1 MTRISI
7 AILHFGKIETTNKC
21 LDSISK
27 LNTDKIDLS
36 VFVVNNDPG
45 VVFPEIK
52 SLGKTSIVVVN
63 NKVNNGFSG
72 GHNQGFEFS
81 LKNNSDYHVVLN
93 NDVTLDKDIIIEMV
107 NCFKNNENVGIVSP
121 KIYFSKGDEYH
132 KNRYKKSDLGKVIWY
147 AGGLT
152 DWDNLINKHRG
163 VDEVDEGQYED
174 DIETGFATGACAML
188 PAKIIKKIKG
198 FDERYFLYYED
209 GDLNMRIKDAGYRSY
224 YCAKAKMWHKN
235 AASSSSGSTLQDYY
249 ISRNRMLFG
258 FSYAPLRTKIALSR
272 ESFKMLTSGRKWQ
285 KIGIRDFY
293 MRRFGKGSYPIQ

>member
-7 AILHFGKIETTNKC
+7 AILHFGKIEVTNMC
-21 LDSISK
+21 LQSISR
-27 LNTDKIDLS
+27 LNTEKIDLS
-36 VFVVNNDPG
+36 VMVVNNDSS

-52 SLGKTSIVVVN
+52 SLGKIKTVVINNSVN
-63 NKVNNGFSG
+63 KGFAG

-93 NDVTLDKDIIIEMV
+93 NDVILDKNILVEMV
-107 NCFKNNENVGIVSP
+107 KCCNNNEKVGIVSP

-132 KNRYKKSDLGKVIWY
+132 KDRYKELERGKVIWY

-163 VDEVDEGQYED
+163 VDEVDRGQYEID
-174 DIETGFATGACAML
+174 METDFATGACAMI
-188 PAKIIKKIKG
+188 PREIISKEKG

-209 GDLNMRIKDAGYRSY
+209 GDLNMRIKHAGYKPY

-258 FSYAPLRTKIALSR
+258 FSYASLRTKIALAR
-272 ESFKMLTSGRKWQ
+272 ESFSLLISGRKWQ

-293 MRRFGKGSYPIQ
+293 LSRFGKGSYPIN